1 MSLWSRISGEF
12 IDIIEWMDDTRDT
25 MVFRFERHQN
35 EIKYGAK
42 LIVREGQAA
51 VLINEGKLAD
61 VFNPGTYTLETKNLP
76 ILSTLQGWKYGFESP
91 FKAEVY
97 FVTTRQ
103 FTELKWG
110 TQNPVMVR
118 DPEFGP
124 VRLRAFG
131 TYAMRIQNASQFLTE
146 VVGTD
151 SNFGTEEITQQLRNI
166 VVSRFTNLIGTAKI
180 PVLDMAGN
188 YDQLGEFLTKRL
200 APEFEQYGLLLT
212 KMLVENISLPP
223 EVEEVLD
230 KRTSMG
236 VVGNLNAYMQFQ
248 TANSIPDMAQQP
260 GGLAGGAFGAGV
272 GWQMANQ
279 MGQAFQ
285 QPTPAMSPPPVPNVS
300 FHVAVN
306 GQSTGPY
313 DLQTLQQQVLSGH
326 LKTFS
331 LVWRQG
337 MTGWEPAENVAE
349 LAALF
354 AQLPPPVPPPAP

>member
-1 MSLWSRISGEF
+1 MSLWGRISGEF

-25 MVFRFERHQN
+25 MVFRFDRHNN

-51 VLINEGKLAD
+51 VFINEGKLAD
-61 VFNPGTYTLETKNLP
+61 VFAPGTFTLETKNLP
-76 ILSTLQGWKYGFESP
+76 VLSTLQGWKYGFESP

-131 TYAMRIQNASQFLTE
+131 TYAMRINDPAKFLTE

-151 SNFGTEEITQQLRNI
+151 ANFGTEEITNQLRNI
-166 VVSRFTNLIGTAKI
+166 VVSRFTNLIGTVKI

-188 YDQLGEFLTKRL
+188 YDQLGEFLTQRL
-200 APEFEQYGLLLT
+200 APEYEQYGLKLT

-248 TANSIPDMAQQP
+248 TANSIPDMANQP

-285 QPTPAMSPPPVPNVS
+285 QPTTTSVPPPVPNVS

-306 GQSTGPY
+306 GQPAGPY
-313 DLQTLQQQVLSGH
+313 DLNTLQQQVVSGQ
-326 LKTFS
+326 LKPSS

-337 MTGWEPAENVAE
+337 MTEWEAAEKVSE
-349 LAALF
+349 LANLF
-354 AQLPPPVPPPAP
+354 TQMPPPIPLTS

>member
-151 SNFGTEEITQQLRNI
+151 STSEPKRSPNNCAILWSRVLR
-166 VVSRFTNLIGTAKI
+166 T
-180 PVLDMAGN
+180 
-188 YDQLGEFLTKRL
+188 
-200 APEFEQYGLLLT
+200 
-212 KMLVENISLPP
+212 
-223 EVEEVLD
+223 
-230 KRTSMG
+230 
-236 VVGNLNAYMQFQ
+236 
-248 TANSIPDMAQQP
+248 
-260 GGLAGGAFGAGV
+260 
-272 GWQMANQ
+272 
-279 MGQAFQ
+279 
-285 QPTPAMSPPPVPNVS
+285 
-300 FHVAVN
+300 
-306 GQSTGPY
+306 
-313 DLQTLQQQVLSGH
+313 
-326 LKTFS
+326 
-331 LVWRQG
+331 
-337 MTGWEPAENVAE
+337 
-349 LAALF
+349 
-354 AQLPPPVPPPAP
+354 